1 MWVVVV
7 TDKPEQ
13 RTDPGSNVTR
23 LEDARGRNP
32 AT

>member
-7 TDKPEQ
+7 TDKPEPW
-13 RTDPGSNVTR
+13 TEPDSNVTR